1 MPHTV
6 ALPPL
11 LEGIMS
17 PRHHTLPALSEEAL
31 TDPRRLL
38 TLRRTTLLDSPPTD
52 VFDRFTR
59 LAVTILRVPM
69 ALLTLVDVDRQFFVS
84 QVGLPEP
91 WASAR
96 QTPLSHS
103 FCRYV
108 VVTGERLLIA
118 DARVHPLFKDNRA
131 IADFGIV
138 AYAGIPLRTYDG
150 AVLGAFC
157 AAAHRPHT
165 WRRREIEILH
175 ELAAAVTT
183 DIELQLCR

>member
-1 MPHTV
+1 
-6 ALPPL
+6 
-11 LEGIMS
+11 MS
-17 PRHHTLPALSEEAL
+17 PQHHTLPALPEGVIE
-31 TDPRRLL
+31 DPRRLL
-38 TLRRTTLLDSPPTD
+38 TLRRTTLLDSPPTE

-69 ALLTLVDVDRQFFVS
+69 ALLTLVDIDRQVFVS
-84 QVGLPEP
+84 QVGLPAP

-96 QTPLSHS
+96 QSPSSHS

-108 VVTGERLLIA
+108 VIIGERMVIA
-118 DARVHPLFKDNRA
+118 DARVHPLFKDNPA
-131 IADFGIV
+131 IADFGVV

-157 AAAHRPHT
+157 AIGRRPRQ
-165 WRRREIEILH
+165 WRSREIEILH

-183 DIELQLCR
+183 DIELLLCR